1 MYGLLNLN
9 HKDLW
14 LVTGLI
20 YSRGRDGRREMTGEK
35 SPERQQGDSGC
46 RCWVP
51 KLAAKYAF
59 AVAHSQA
66 VVKPS

>member
-1 MYGLLNLN
+1 MYEVLNLN
-9 HKDLW
+9 QKDLW
-14 LVTGLI
+14 LATSLI
-20 YSRGRDGRREMTGEK
+20 YSRGGVGRREVTGEK
-35 SPERQQGDSGC
+35 SPERQQGDSGR